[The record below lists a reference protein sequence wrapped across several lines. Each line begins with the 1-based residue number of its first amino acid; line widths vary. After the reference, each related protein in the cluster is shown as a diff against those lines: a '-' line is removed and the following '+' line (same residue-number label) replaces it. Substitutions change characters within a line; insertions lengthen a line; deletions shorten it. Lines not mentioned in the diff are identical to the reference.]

1 MLTLLI
7 AASLGAYLSRRLNVM
22 SDNGLSDVAISHQ
35 RVWQDMIALFALI
48 GFVAGWLINAG
59 RTARTYCD
67 VALLPWLMQHGISI
81 TLPTIALP
89 TMPSQELS

>member
-1 MLTLLI
+1 MLTFLLFATI
-7 AASLGAYLSRRLNVM
+7 GAYASQR
-22 SDNGLSDVAISHQ
+22 ISIV
-35 RVWQDMIALFALI
+35 RDGEIVSASFDYRTVWQDAIALFALI

-81 TLPTIALP
+81 TLPSISNFDAHR
-89 TMPSQELS
+89 